1 MTQTEID
8 LFDFISEFYDIGLRY
23 VIATDISKDGVMKG
37 PSFETYTKILK
48 LFPSLKLI
56 ASGGISIENDF
67 QKLAKIGCYGAIT
80 GKAIYEK
87 TINLK
92 SAIIKYGS

>member
-37 PSFETYTKILK
+37 PSHETYAKILK
-48 LFPSLKLI
+48 LFPNLKLI
-56 ASGGISIENDF
+56 ASGGITIENDF
-67 QKLAKIGCYGAIT
+67 QKLEKLVVTERLLEKQSMKRQLIL
-80 GKAIYEK
+80 KAQ
-87 TINLK
+87 
-92 SAIIKYGS
+92 